1 MSEVII
7 YHAYS
12 QPTAS
17 SFFSRLLLRVSKILA
32 VSGALVLGFSFL
44 PSIWHMATRDS
55 EAVDIPVVNTNI
67 VEEAYQPRF
76 NPQLP
81 SENRLI
87 IPFIGVD
94 TQIQEATSDNYEEA
108 LRKGVWRVSDFGT
121 PFSRQRTT
129 ILTAHKFGYLK
140 WSNLFRRKN
149 SFYSLPKLKEGEI
162 VEIIWKQ
169 RKYVYKIYGTGESE
183 EITDYSADLI
193 LYTCESLN
201 SPVRIIKYA
210 KLLEI

>member
-1 MSEVII
+1 MPEVTI
-7 YHAYS
+7 YHAYN
-12 QPTAS
+12 QPAAP
-17 SFFSRLLLRVSKILA
+17 SFFSRLLLKVSKTLA
-32 VSGALVLGFSFL
+32 VSGVLVLGFSFL
-44 PSIWHMATRDS
+44 PSIWHMATKDS
-55 EAVDIPVVNTNI
+55 ETIDIPVVNTSI
-67 VEEAYQPRF
+67 VGEAYQPRF

-87 IPFIGVD
+87 IPSIGVD

-108 LRKGVWRVSDFGT
+108 LKKGVWRVSDFGT

-169 RKYVYKIYGTGESE
+169 RKYVYKIYGTGEGE
-183 EITDYSADLI
+183 EIVDYSADLI

>member
-1 MSEVII
+1 MPEVII
-7 YHAYS
+7 YHAYD
-12 QPTAS
+12 QPAAP
-17 SFFSRLLLRVSKILA
+17 SFFSRLLLKVSKILA
-32 VSGALVLGFSFL
+32 VSGVLVLGFSFL
-44 PSIWHMATRDS
+44 PSIWHTVTSNS
-55 EAVDIPVVNTNI
+55 ETIEVPAVEIKTAENL
-67 VEEAYQPRF
+67 YQPRF

-87 IPFIGVD
+87 IPSIGVD
-94 TQIQEATSDNYEEA
+94 TQIQEATLENYEEA
-108 LRKGVWRVSDFGT
+108 LKEGVWRVSDFGT
-121 PFSRQRTT
+121 PFSRQRPT

-149 SFYSLPKLKEGEI
+149 SFYSLPKLKEGGI

-169 RKYVYKIYGTGESE
+169 RKYVYKIYGTGEGE
-183 EITDYSADLI
+183 EIADYSADLI

>member
-1 MSEVII
+1 MPEVII
-7 YHAYS
+7 YHAYN
-12 QPTAS
+12 QPAAP
-17 SFFSRLLLRVSKILA
+17 SFFSRLLLKVSKTLA

-44 PSIWHMATRDS
+44 PSIWHIVTKDS
-55 EAVDIPVVNTNI
+55 ETVDIPVVNTSI
-67 VEEAYQPRF
+67 VGEAYQPRF

-87 IPFIGVD
+87 IPSIGVD

-108 LRKGVWRVSDFGT
+108 LKKGVWRVSDFGT

-169 RKYVYKIYGTGESE
+169 RKYVYKIYGTGEGE
-183 EITDYSADLI
+183 EIVDYSADLI